1 MLNFIK
7 CIWYVEKNLLLPNS
21 HQVIDNYIE
30 LLIKLVCP
38 GVIKSLPMKNSI
50 IMLCRSPSKSFS
62 HLSHLQFYLKIWH
75 RMFSCEFYEIFKNT
89 FFTEHLLCQLL
100 QVESKGI
107 TYKDIR
113 IYFSLIFYHFW
124 FKWKYA
130 IFSTYAEYYLEASQ
144 TSNMELFREH
154 S

>member
-75 RMFSCEFYEIFKNT
+75 IFSCEFYEISKNT

-107 TYKDIR
+107 TYKDI
-113 IYFSLIFYHFW
+113 FFTDLLSLLIQMEVCHIFN
-124 FKWKYA
+124 
-130 IFSTYAEYYLEASQ
+130 IRRV
-144 TSNMELFREH
+144 LFRSQSDIQH
-154 S
+154 GAFSWA